1 MFKIV
6 FSLVLVSLQEQ
17 EWKKSLNLLKLLCL
31 SAIKDE
37 ATLDTHI
44 ENVYWMV
51 KEVSN
56 NITKDIHNTIFA
68 FVDSIVQTNL
78 VKASLTR
85 FLIIFSFK
93 LNTLE
98 SVEDALEFNLK
109 MLSEVVNI
117 YYLLRKIGIDYMA
130 DQMKKLKDNILQIYQ
145 QLSIILHI
153 VQNLQSTTLRFSNG
167 ENIKATLLYRF

>member
-1 MFKIV
+1 
-6 FSLVLVSLQEQ
+6 
-17 EWKKSLNLLKLLCL
+17 
-31 SAIKDE
+31 
-37 ATLDTHI
+37 
-44 ENVYWMV
+44 MV

-85 FLIIFSFK
+85 FSTIFSFK

-98 SVEDALEFNLK
+98 SVEDTLEFNFK

-117 YYLLRKIGIDYMA
+117 YYLLRKIGIDYTA
-130 DQMKKLKDNILQIYQ
+130 EQMKKLKNNILQIYE
-145 QLSIILHI
+145 QLSNILHS

-167 ENIKATLLYRF
+167 

>member
-1 MFKIV
+1 
-6 FSLVLVSLQEQ
+6 
-17 EWKKSLNLLKLLCL
+17 
-31 SAIKDE
+31 
-37 ATLDTHI
+37 
-44 ENVYWMV
+44 MV

-85 FLIIFSFK
+85 FSTIFSFK

-109 MLSEVVNI
+109 MLS
-117 YYLLRKIGIDYMA
+117 
-130 DQMKKLKDNILQIYQ
+130 
-145 QLSIILHI
+145 
-153 VQNLQSTTLRFSNG
+153 
-167 ENIKATLLYRF
+167 